1 MVVVVVVVATTVVAA
16 DTIAPV
22 GDMGAMA
29 GDKREKGIKVTKQ
42 TVSNLLL
49 YSLIFSNLHPTEF
62 SGEYRS

>member
-29 GDKREKGIKVTKQ
+29 GDKREKGIKSYKTNSK
-42 TVSNLLL
+42 
-49 YSLIFSNLHPTEF
+49 
-62 SGEYRS
+62 